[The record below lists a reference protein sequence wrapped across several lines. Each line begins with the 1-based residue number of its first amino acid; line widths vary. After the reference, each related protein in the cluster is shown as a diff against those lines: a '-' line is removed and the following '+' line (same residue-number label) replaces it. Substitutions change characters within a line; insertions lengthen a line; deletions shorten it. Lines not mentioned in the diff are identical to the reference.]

1 MSLTDVEKTTVQSP
15 SRTHKES
22 KQRKDTKATKATKE
36 AWARAALAL
45 TAVGWGANQFAPMVL
60 LYRERMGVSAS
71 AAEAIF
77 GLYAAGLVPGLLV
90 AGPLSDRVGRRPVV
104 AFAVLLSMLSGVVLM
119 LGSHGLAWLSTG
131 RVLMGVASGAA
142 FSAGSAWVKELSAT
156 NAAAGAGARRASIAM
171 TAGFGI
177 GPLVA
182 GVLVQWGPTAYETP
196 YIPQLILAAAALAM
210 LSRTPETVQRRHSFE
225 GRSGVLSGGLLRLR
239 GFSDRRFVGVVLPMA
254 PWVFGAATIAMVYLP
269 GLTASHVKG
278 ISLFYAGAAAMV
290 TAMSGVLIQPFAR
303 RVAASPAGQDRAR
316 PRLLT
321 LGVALVTVGTLADA
335 GVAALSGLGAWQA
348 VLTLVA
354 AVVMGFGYGVL
365 LVFGLAEVQRLAP
378 PEDLAGMTAVFQAFT
393 YLGFAAPYLLSAL
406 KNVAAPS
413 TLLLVVAALGVLTMV
428 VTLRNAR
435 ATAD

>member
-1 MSLTDVEKTTVQSP
+1 MSLTDVKNTVVETPPRISNE
-15 SRTHKES
+15 T
-22 KQRKDTKATKATKE
+22 
-36 AWARAALAL
+36 WARAGLAL

-71 AAEAIF
+71 AAEAVF

-104 AFAVLLSMLSGVVLM
+104 TFAVVLSMLSGVVLM

-142 FSAGSAWVKELSAT
+142 FSAGSAWVKELSAA
-156 NAAAGAGARRASIAM
+156 NAAASAGARRASIAM

-182 GVLVQWGPTAYETP
+182 GILAQWGPAAYEIP
-196 YIPQLILAAAALAM
+196 YIPQLILATAALA
-210 LSRTPETVQRRHSFE
+210 LLVSTPETVRRR
-225 GRSGVLSGGLLRLR
+225 RSGILGGGLLRLR

-254 PWVFGAATIAMVYLP
+254 PWVFGSATIAMVYLP
-269 GLTASHVKG
+269 GLAAGHVKG
-278 ISLFYAGAAAMV
+278 VSLAFAGTAAMV
-290 TAMSGVLIQPFAR
+290 TAMSGVLIQPLAR
-303 RVAASPAGQDRAR
+303 RIAATPAGRDHAR

-321 LGVALVTVGTLADA
+321 GGLALTVIGTLGGA
-335 GVAALSGLGAWQA
+335 GVAALTGLGAWQA
-348 VLTLVA
+348 VLTLAA
-354 AVVMGFGYGVL
+354 AVIMGFGYGVL

-406 KNVAAPS
+406 KNAASPT
-413 TLLLVVAALGVLTMV
+413 TLLLAVAGLGVVTLV
-428 VTLRNAR
+428 VTLRNAK
-435 ATAD
+435 ATAGRAERPSR

>member
-1 MSLTDVEKTTVQSP
+1 MSLTDAKNTAVETVP
-15 SRTHKES
+15 RTRKE
-22 KQRKDTKATKATKE
+22 T
-36 AWARAALAL
+36 WARAALAL

-60 LYRERMGVSAS
+60 LYRERLGVSAS

-90 AGPLSDRVGRRPVV
+90 AGPLSDRIGRRPVV
-104 AFAVLLSMLSGVVLM
+104 TFAVLLSMVSGVVLI

-142 FSAGSAWVKELSAT
+142 FSAGSAWVKELSA
-156 NAAAGAGARRASIAM
+156 ADSVGGAGARRASIAM
-171 TAGFGI
+171 TVGFGV
-177 GPLVA
+177 GPLIA
-182 GVLVQWGPTAYETP
+182 GALAQWGPAAYEIP
-196 YIPQLILAAAALAM
+196 YIPQLILAAAALVLLAG
-210 LSRTPETVQRRHSFE
+210 TPETVQRW
-225 GRSGVLSGGLLRLR
+225 RSGVLGGGLLRLR

-269 GLTASHVKG
+269 GLTAGHVKG
-278 ISLFYAGAAAMV
+278 ISLAYAGTAAAV
-290 TAMSGVLIQPFAR
+290 TALSGVLIQPTAR
-303 RVAASPAGQDRAR
+303 KVAASPAGQDRSR

-321 LGVALVTVGTLADA
+321 LGLVLVTGGTLADA
-335 GVAALSGLGAWQA
+335 GVAALNGLAAWQA
-348 VLTLVA
+348 VLTLLA

-378 PEDLAGMTAVFQAFT
+378 PEDLAGMTAVFQAVT

-406 KNVAAPS
+406 KNVASPS

-428 VTLRNAR
+428 VTVRNAR
-435 ATAD
+435 VTAER

>member
-1 MSLTDVEKTTVQSP
+1 VSLTDLKNTVVERVPPT
-15 SRTHKES
+15 RKES
-22 KQRKDTKATKATKE
+22 
-36 AWARAALAL
+36 WARAALAL

-104 AFAVLLSMLSGVVLM
+104 TFSVLLSMLSGVVLM

-142 FSAGSAWVKELSAT
+142 FSAGSAWVKELSAA
-156 NAAAGAGARRASIAM
+156 NSVGGAGARRASIAM
-171 TAGFGI
+171 TVGFGV
-177 GPLVA
+177 GPLIA
-182 GVLVQWGPTAYETP
+182 GVLAQWGPATYETP
-196 YIPQLILAAAALAM
+196 YIPQLILAAAALVLLAG
-210 LSRTPETVQRRHSFE
+210 TPETVQRR
-225 GRSGVLSGGLLRLR
+225 RSGVLGGGLLRLR

-269 GLTASHVKG
+269 GLAAGHVKG
-278 ISLFYAGAAAMV
+278 ISLAYAGTAAAV
-290 TAMSGVLIQPFAR
+290 TALSGVLIQPVAR
-303 RVAASPAGQDRAR
+303 KIASAPAGRDHAR
-316 PRLLT
+316 PRLLS
-321 LGVALVTVGTLADA
+321 LGLALVTGGTLADA
-335 GVAALSGLGAWQA
+335 GVAALDGLGAWQA
-348 VLTLVA
+348 VLTLLA

-393 YLGFAAPYLLSAL
+393 YIGFAAPYVLSAL
-406 KNVAAPS
+406 KNVASPS
-413 TLLLVVAALGVLTMV
+413 TLLLVVAALGVLTVV

-435 ATAD
+435 LTAER

>member
-1 MSLTDVEKTTVQSP
+1 MATP
-15 SRTHKES
+15 PRTHKETWS
-22 KQRKDTKATKATKE
+22 
-36 AWARAALAL
+36 RAALAL

-77 GLYAAGLVPGLLV
+77 GLYAAGLVPGLLI

-104 AFAVLLSMLSGVVLM
+104 AFAVLLSMISGVVLM
-119 LGSHGLAWLSTG
+119 LGSHGLGWLSTG
-131 RVLMGVASGAA
+131 RVLMGIASGAA

-156 NAAAGAGARRASIAM
+156 NAVAGAGARRASIAM

-177 GPLVA
+177 GPLIA
-182 GVLVQWGPTAYETP
+182 GVLVQWGPAAYEVP
-196 YIPQLILAAAALAM
+196 YIPQLILAAAALFLLAG
-210 LSRTPETVQRRHSFE
+210 TPETVQRWP
-225 GRSGVLSGGLLRLR
+225 SGILGGGLLRLR

-269 GLTASHVKG
+269 GLSASHVKG
-278 ISLFYAGAAAMV
+278 ISLVFAGTAAMV
-290 TAMSGVLIQPFAR
+290 TAMSGVAIQPFAR

-321 LGVALVTVGTLADA
+321 LGLALVTVGTLAEA
-335 GVAALSGLGAWQA
+335 GVAALNSLGAWQA
-348 VLTLVA
+348 VLTLVV
-354 AVVMGFGYGVL
+354 AVVMGFGYGIL

-406 KNVAAPS
+406 KNVASPS
-413 TLLLVVAALGVLTMV
+413 TLLLAVAALGVLTIA
-428 VTLRNAR
+428 VTVRNAR
-435 ATAD
+435 VTAKQS

>member
-1 MSLTDVEKTTVQSP
+1 MKNSAV
-15 SRTHKES
+15 RTAPRTGKES
-22 KQRKDTKATKATKE
+22 
-36 AWARAALAL
+36 WARAALAL

-71 AAEAIF
+71 AGEAIF

-104 AFAVLLSMLSGVVLM
+104 AFAVLLSMLSGAVLM

-142 FSAGSAWVKELSAT
+142 FSAGSAWVKELSAA
-156 NAAAGAGARRASIAM
+156 NPAGGAGARRASIAM
-171 TAGFGI
+171 TVGFGV
-177 GPLVA
+177 GPLIA
-182 GVLVQWGPTAYETP
+182 GVLAQWGPAAYETP
-196 YIPQLILAAAALAM
+196 YIPQLILAAASLVLLAG
-210 LSRTPETVQRRHSFE
+210 TPETVRRR
-225 GRSGVLSGGLLRLR
+225 RSGLLGGGLLRLR

-269 GLTASHVKG
+269 GLTAGHVKS
-278 ISLFYAGAAAMV
+278 ISLAYAGTAAAV
-290 TAMSGVLIQPFAR
+290 TALSGVLIQPVAR
-303 RVAASPAGQDRAR
+303 RIASAPGGGDHAR

-321 LGVALVTVGTLADA
+321 LGLVLVTGGTLADA

-348 VLTLVA
+348 VLALLA
-354 AVVMGFGYGVL
+354 AVVMGLGYGVL

-406 KNVAAPS
+406 KNVASPS
-413 TLLLVVAALGVLTMV
+413 TLLLVVAALGVLTMA

-435 ATAD
+435 VTAEG

>member
-1 MSLTDVEKTTVQSP
+1 VTIPVVRTTPRV
-15 SRTHKES
+15 RKE
-22 KQRKDTKATKATKE
+22 T
-36 AWARAALAL
+36 WGRAALAL

-90 AGPLSDRVGRRPVV
+90 AGPLSDRIGRRPVV
-104 AFAVLLSMLSGVVLM
+104 TFAVLLSMVSGVVLM

-142 FSAGSAWVKELSAT
+142 FSAGSAWVKELSAA

-171 TAGFGI
+171 TAGFGV

-182 GVLVQWGPTAYETP
+182 GLLAQWGPAAYETP
-196 YIPQLILAAAALAM
+196 YIPQLILAALALAM
-210 LSRTPETVQRRHSFE
+210 LARTPETVPRRT
-225 GRSGVLSGGLLRLR
+225 SGILGGGLLRLR

-254 PWVFGAATIAMVYLP
+254 PWVFGSATIAMVYVP
-269 GLTASHVKG
+269 GLAAGHVKS
-278 ISLFYAGAAAMV
+278 ISLAFAGTAAMV
-290 TAMSGVLIQPFAR
+290 TALAGVLVQPYAR
-303 RVAASPAGQDRAR
+303 KVAGSAAGQNQAR

-321 LGVALVTVGTLADA
+321 LGLALVTGGTLAEA
-335 GVAALSGLGAWQA
+335 GVAALNRLGAGQA
-348 VLTLVA
+348 LLTLATA
-354 AVVMGFGYGVL
+354 AIMGSGYGVL
-365 LVFGLAEVQRLAP
+365 MVFGLAEVQRLAP
-378 PEDLAGMTAVFQAFT
+378 TADLAGMTAVFQAFT

-413 TLLLVVAALGVLTMV
+413 TLLLVVAALGVLTSA
-428 VTLRNAR
+428 VTLRNAH
-435 ATAD
+435 ATA

>member
-1 MSLTDVEKTTVQSP
+1 MKNSVVDRVP
-15 SRTHKES
+15 RTRE
-22 KQRKDTKATKATKE
+22 D

-142 FSAGSAWVKELSAT
+142 FSAGSAWVKELSAA
-156 NAAAGAGARRASIAM
+156 NSVAGAGARRASIAM
-171 TAGFGI
+171 TVGFGV
-177 GPLVA
+177 GPLVS
-182 GVLVQWGPTAYETP
+182 GVLAQWGAATYEIP
-196 YIPQLILAAAALAM
+196 YIPQLILAAVALV
-210 LSRTPETVQRRHSFE
+210 LLYRTPETVQRRPSSIL
-225 GRSGVLSGGLLRLR
+225 GGGLLRLR

-254 PWVFGAATIAMVYLP
+254 PWVFGSATIAMVYLP
-269 GLTASHVKG
+269 GLTTGHVKG
-278 ISLFYAGAAAMV
+278 MSLVYAGTAAAV
-290 TAMSGVLIQPFAR
+290 TALSGVLIQPLAR
-303 RVAASPAGQDRAR
+303 TIAASPAGRNRAR

-321 LGVALVTVGTLADA
+321 LGLALATGGTLADA
-335 GVAALSGLGAWQA
+335 GVAALNGLGVWQA
-348 VLTLVA
+348 VLTLPATVI
-354 AVVMGFGYGVL
+354 MGFGYGVL
-365 LVFGLAEVQRLAP
+365 LVFGLAEVQHLAP
-378 PEDLAGMTAVFQAFT
+378 PEDLAGMTAVFQAFS
-393 YLGFAAPYLLSAL
+393 YVGFAAPYLLSAL
-406 KNVAAPS
+406 KNVASPT
-413 TLLLVVAALGVLTMV
+413 TLLLAVAALGVLTMA

-435 ATAD
+435 ATAS

>member
-1 MSLTDVEKTTVQSP
+1 MKNTAVETVP
-15 SRTHKES
+15 RTRRES
-22 KQRKDTKATKATKE
+22 
-36 AWARAALAL
+36 WARAALAL

-60 LYRERMGVSAS
+60 LYRERLGVSAS

-104 AFAVLLSMLSGVVLM
+104 TFAVLLSMLSGVVLM

-142 FSAGSAWVKELSAT
+142 FSAGSAWVKELSAA
-156 NAAAGAGARRASIAM
+156 NPVGGAGARRASIAM
-171 TAGFGI
+171 TVGFGV
-177 GPLVA
+177 GPLIA
-182 GVLVQWGPTAYETP
+182 GVLAQWGPAAYETP
-196 YIPQLILAAAALAM
+196 YIPQLILAAASLILLAG
-210 LSRTPETVQRRHSFE
+210 TPETVQRW
-225 GRSGVLSGGLLRLR
+225 RSGVLGGGLLRLR

-269 GLTASHVKG
+269 GLAAGHVKG
-278 ISLFYAGAAAMV
+278 ISLAYAGTAAAV
-290 TAMSGVLIQPFAR
+290 TALAGVLIQPAAR
-303 RVAASPAGQDRAR
+303 RTAASPAGQDRAR

-321 LGVALVTVGTLADA
+321 LGLALVTGGTLADA
-335 GVAALSGLGAWQA
+335 GVAALNGLGAWQA
-348 VLTLVA
+348 VLTLLA

-406 KNVAAPS
+406 KNVASPS
-413 TLLLVVAALGVLTMV
+413 TLLLVVAALGVLTIV
-428 VTLRNAR
+428 VTVRNAR
-435 ATAD
+435 VTAER

>member
-1 MSLTDVEKTTVQSP
+1 MSLTDVKNTVVETPPRISNE
-15 SRTHKES
+15 T
-22 KQRKDTKATKATKE
+22 
-36 AWARAALAL
+36 WARAGLAL

-60 LYRERMGVSAS
+60 LYRERLGVSAS
-71 AAEAIF
+71 AAEAVF

-104 AFAVLLSMLSGVVLM
+104 TFAVVLSMLSGVVLM

-142 FSAGSAWVKELSAT
+142 FSAGSAWVKELSAA
-156 NAAAGAGARRASIAM
+156 NAAASAGARRASIAM

-182 GVLVQWGPTAYETP
+182 GILAQWGPAAYEIP
-196 YIPQLILAAAALAM
+196 YIPQLILATAALA
-210 LSRTPETVQRRHSFE
+210 LLVSTPETVRRR
-225 GRSGVLSGGLLRLR
+225 RSGILGGGLLRLR

-254 PWVFGAATIAMVYLP
+254 PWVFGSATIAMVYLP
-269 GLTASHVKG
+269 GLAAGHVKG
-278 ISLFYAGAAAMV
+278 VSLAFAGTAAMV
-290 TAMSGVLIQPFAR
+290 TAMSGVLIQPLAR
-303 RVAASPAGQDRAR
+303 RIAATPAGRDHTR

-321 LGVALVTVGTLADA
+321 VGLALMTAGTLADA
-335 GVAALSGLGAWQA
+335 GVAALTGLGAWQA
-348 VLTLVA
+348 VLTLAA
-354 AVVMGFGYGVL
+354 AVIMGFGYGVL

-406 KNVAAPS
+406 KNAASPT
-413 TLLLVVAALGVLTMV
+413 TLLLAVAGLGVVTLV
-428 VTLRNAR
+428 VTLRNAK
-435 ATAD
+435 ATAGRAERPSR

>member
-1 MSLTDVEKTTVQSP
+1 MSLTDAKNTAVETVP
-15 SRTHKES
+15 RTRKE
-22 KQRKDTKATKATKE
+22 T
-36 AWARAALAL
+36 WARAALAL

-60 LYRERMGVSAS
+60 LYRERLGVSAS

-90 AGPLSDRVGRRPVV
+90 AGPLSDRIGRRPVV
-104 AFAVLLSMLSGVVLM
+104 TFAVLLSMVSGVVLI

-142 FSAGSAWVKELSAT
+142 FSAGSAWVKELSA
-156 NAAAGAGARRASIAM
+156 ADSVGGAGARRASIAM
-171 TAGFGI
+171 TVGFGV
-177 GPLVA
+177 GPLIA
-182 GVLVQWGPTAYETP
+182 GALAQWGPAAYEIP
-196 YIPQLILAAAALAM
+196 YIPQLILAAAALVLLAG
-210 LSRTPETVQRRHSFE
+210 TPETVQRW
-225 GRSGVLSGGLLRLR
+225 RSGVLGGGLLRLR

-269 GLTASHVKG
+269 GLTAGHVKG
-278 ISLFYAGAAAMV
+278 ISLAYAGTAAAV
-290 TAMSGVLIQPFAR
+290 TALSGVLIQPTAR
-303 RVAASPAGQDRAR
+303 KVAASPAGQDRSR

-321 LGVALVTVGTLADA
+321 LGLVLVTGGTLADA
-335 GVAALSGLGAWQA
+335 GVAALNGLGAWQA
-348 VLTLVA
+348 VLTLLA

-378 PEDLAGMTAVFQAFT
+378 PEDLAGMTAVFQAVT

-406 KNVAAPS
+406 KNVASPS

-428 VTLRNAR
+428 VTVRNAR
-435 ATAD
+435 VTAER

>member
-1 MSLTDVEKTTVQSP
+1 VKSPVVKTSP
-15 SRTHKES
+15 RAHKES
-22 KQRKDTKATKATKE
+22 
-36 AWARAALAL
+36 WARSALAL

-71 AAEAIF
+71 AAEAVF

-90 AGPLSDRVGRRPVV
+90 AGPLSDRVGRRPIVT
-104 AFAVLLSMLSGVVLM
+104 FAVLLSMLSGVVLM

-142 FSAGSAWVKELSAT
+142 FSAGSAWVKELSAA
-156 NAAAGAGARRASIAM
+156 NAVAGAGARRASIAM

-182 GVLVQWGPTAYETP
+182 GLLAQWGPAAYETP
-196 YIPQLILAAAALAM
+196 YLPQLMLAATALLL
-210 LSRTPETVQRRHSFE
+210 LSGTPETVQRR
-225 GRSGVLSGGLLRLR
+225 RSGVLSGGLLRLR

-254 PWVFGAATIAMVYLP
+254 PWVFGSATIAMVYLP
-269 GLTASHVKG
+269 GLAAGQVKGVSLAFAGVAALVTASSG
-278 ISLFYAGAAAMV
+278 ILV
-290 TAMSGVLIQPFAR
+290 QPLAR
-303 RVAASPAGQDRAR
+303 RLAVSGDAEGPAGRGDRAR

-321 LGVALVTVGTLADA
+321 VGLVLVTGGALADA
-335 GVAALSGLGAWQA
+335 GVAALNGLGAWQA
-348 VLTLVA
+348 VLILAV
-354 AVVMGFGYGVL
+354 AVVMGCGYGVL

-406 KNVAAPS
+406 KNVASPS
-413 TLLLVVAALGVLTMV
+413 TLLLAVVALGVLTMA

-435 ATAD
+435 RTADR

>member
-1 MSLTDVEKTTVQSP
+1 VKSPVVKTSP
-15 SRTHKES
+15 RAHKES
-22 KQRKDTKATKATKE
+22 
-36 AWARAALAL
+36 WARSALAL

-71 AAEAIF
+71 AAEAVF

-90 AGPLSDRVGRRPVV
+90 AGPLSDRVGRRPIVT
-104 AFAVLLSMLSGVVLM
+104 FAVLLSMLSGAVLM

-142 FSAGSAWVKELSAT
+142 FSAGSAWVKELSAA
-156 NAAAGAGARRASIAM
+156 NAVAGAGARRASIAM

-182 GVLVQWGPTAYETP
+182 GLLAQWGPAAYETP
-196 YIPQLILAAAALAM
+196 YLPQLMLAATALLL
-210 LSRTPETVQRRHSFE
+210 LSGTPETVQRR
-225 GRSGVLSGGLLRLR
+225 RSGVLSGGLLRLR

-254 PWVFGAATIAMVYLP
+254 PWVFGSATIAMVYLP
-269 GLTASHVKG
+269 GLAAGQVKGVSLAFAGIAALVTASSG
-278 ISLFYAGAAAMV
+278 ILV
-290 TAMSGVLIQPFAR
+290 QPLAR
-303 RVAASPAGQDRAR
+303 RIAASGDAEGPAGRGDRAR

-321 LGVALVTVGTLADA
+321 VGLVLVTGGALADA
-335 GVAALSGLGAWQA
+335 GVAALNGLGAWQA
-348 VLTLVA
+348 VLILAV
-354 AVVMGFGYGVL
+354 AVVMGCGYGVL

-406 KNVAAPS
+406 KNVASPS
-413 TLLLVVAALGVLTMV
+413 TLLLAVVALGVLTMA

-435 ATAD
+435 RTADR

>member
-1 MSLTDVEKTTVQSP
+1 MVAAP
-15 SRTHKES
+15 ARSRGDALSH
-22 KQRKDTKATKATKE
+22 
-36 AWARAALAL
+36 AWSRAGFAL

-104 AFAVLLSMLSGVVLM
+104 TFAVLLSMVSGVVLM

-142 FSAGSAWVKELSAT
+142 FSAGSAWVKELSLAGT
-156 NAAAGAGARRASIAM
+156 GAAAGAGAAAGGQAAGSGGSAASAGARRASIAM
-171 TAGFGI
+171 TVGFGL

-182 GVLVQWGPTAYETP
+182 GLLAQWGPAAFETP
-196 YIPQLILAAAALAM
+196 YGPQLALATVALWL
-210 LSRTPETVQRRHSFE
+210 LSQTPETVTRWH
-225 GRSGVLSGGLLRLR
+225 SGVLRGGLLRLR

-254 PWVFGAATIAMVYLP
+254 PWVFGAATIAMVYVP
-269 GLTASHVKG
+269 GLAAGHVKG
-278 ISLFYAGAAAMV
+278 ISLAFAGTAAAV
-290 TAMSGVLIQPFAR
+290 TALSGVLVQPYAR
-303 RVAASPAGQDRAR
+303 KVAAAGEQDRAR
-316 PRLLT
+316 PRLLM
-321 LGVALVTVGTLADA
+321 LGLALVTVGCLADA
-335 GVAALSGLGAWQA
+335 GVAALDALGAWQA
-348 VLTLVA
+348 VLALAV

-393 YLGFAAPYLLSAL
+393 YLGFGAPYLLSAL

-413 TLLLVVAALGVLTMV
+413 VLLLGVVGLGVLTV
-428 VTLRNAR
+428 AVTLRNAR
-435 ATAD
+435 ATAT

>member
-1 MSLTDVEKTTVQSP
+1 MSLTDLKNSAVETVP
-15 SRTHKES
+15 RTGKETWS
-22 KQRKDTKATKATKE
+22 
-36 AWARAALAL
+36 RAAVAL

-104 AFAVLLSMLSGVVLM
+104 TFAVLLSMLSGVVLM

-142 FSAGSAWVKELSAT
+142 FSAGSAWVKELSAA
-156 NAAAGAGARRASIAM
+156 NSVAGAGARRASIAM

-182 GVLVQWGPTAYETP
+182 GVLVQWGPAAYETP
-196 YIPQLILAAAALAM
+196 YIPQLILAAAALV
-210 LSRTPETVQRRHSFE
+210 LLVRTPETVQRR
-225 GRSGVLSGGLLRLR
+225 RSGVLSGGLSRLR

-269 GLTASHVKG
+269 GLTAGHVKS
-278 ISLFYAGAAAMV
+278 ISLAYAGTAAAV
-290 TAMSGVLIQPFAR
+290 TALSGVLIQPVAR
-303 RVAASPAGQDRAR
+303 TVAASPAGQDRAR

-321 LGVALVTVGTLADA
+321 LGLVLVTAGTLADA
-335 GVAALSGLGAWQA
+335 GVAALDGLGAWQA
-348 VLTLVA
+348 ALTLLA

-378 PEDLAGMTAVFQAFT
+378 PEDLAGMTAVFQAVT
-393 YLGFAAPYLLSAL
+393 YTGFAAPYLLSAL
-406 KNVAAPS
+406 KNVASPS

-435 ATAD
+435 ATSS

>member
-1 MSLTDVEKTTVQSP
+1 MSLTDVKNTGVATP
-15 SRTHKES
+15 SRTP
-22 KQRKDTKATKATKE
+22 KE

-45 TAVGWGANQFAPMVL
+45 TVVGWGANQFAPMVL
-60 LYRERMGVSAS
+60 LYRDRMGVSAS

-104 AFAVLLSMLSGVVLM
+104 TFAVLLSMVSGVVLM

-142 FSAGSAWVKELSAT
+142 FSAGSAWVKELSAA
-156 NAAAGAGARRASIAM
+156 NPAAGAGARRASIAM

-177 GPLVA
+177 GPLIA
-182 GVLVQWGPTAYETP
+182 GLLAQWGPAAYETP
-196 YIPQLILAAAALAM
+196 YIPQLILGAVALA
-210 LSRTPETVQRRHSFE
+210 LLTRTPETVQQW
-225 GRSGVLSGGLLRLR
+225 RSGILGGGLLRLR

-269 GLTASHVKG
+269 GLAAGHVKG
-278 ISLFYAGAAAMV
+278 IALIYAGTAAMV
-290 TAMSGVLIQPFAR
+290 TAMSGVVIQPFAR
-303 RVAASPAGQDRAR
+303 KIAASPAGQDRAR
-316 PRLLT
+316 PRLLIVG
-321 LGVALVTVGTLADA
+321 LALTTAGTLADA

-348 VLTLVA
+348 VLTLAA

-378 PEDLAGMTAVFQAFT
+378 AEDLAGMTAVFQAFT

-406 KNVAAPS
+406 KNVASPS
-413 TLLLVVAALGVLTMV
+413 TLLLAVTALGVVTMV

-435 ATAD
+435 VTGS

>member
-1 MSLTDVEKTTVQSP
+1 VKNTAVETP
-15 SRTHKES
+15 PRTRDE
-22 KQRKDTKATKATKE
+22 KATT
-36 AWARAALAL
+36 WARAALAL

-60 LYRERMGVSAS
+60 LYRDRMGVSTS

-104 AFAVLLSMLSGVVLM
+104 TFAVLLSMLSGVVLM
-119 LGSHGLAWLSTG
+119 LGSHGLGWLSTG

-142 FSAGSAWVKELSAT
+142 FSAGSAWVKELSAA
-156 NAAAGAGARRASIAM
+156 NPVAGAGAGARRASIAM

-182 GVLVQWGPTAYETP
+182 GLLAQWGPAAYETP
-196 YIPQLILAAAALAM
+196 SIPQLILAAAALVLLAG
-210 LSRTPETVQRRHSFE
+210 TPETVQRR
-225 GRSGVLSGGLLRLR
+225 RSGVLGGGLLRLR

-269 GLTASHVKG
+269 GLAANHVKSV
-278 ISLFYAGAAAMV
+278 SLAFAGTAAMV
-290 TAMSGVLIQPFAR
+290 TAMSGVLIQPTAR
-303 RVAASPAGQDRAR
+303 RIAASSAGRNQRR

-321 LGVALVTVGTLADA
+321 VGLALVIAGTLADA

-348 VLTLVA
+348 VLTLAA
-354 AVVMGFGYGVL
+354 AVVMGCGYGVL

-378 PEDLAGMTAVFQAFT
+378 AEDLAGMTAVFQAFT
-393 YLGFAAPYLLSAL
+393 YLGFAAPYLLSVF
-406 KNVAAPS
+406 KNVASPS
-413 TLLLVVAALGVLTMV
+413 TLLLVVAALGVLSLV
-428 VTLRNAR
+428 VTVRNAR
-435 ATAD
+435 ATATTD

>member
-1 MSLTDVEKTTVQSP
+1 MSLTDVEKTAVQSP
-15 SRTHKES
+15 PRTHKE
-22 KQRKDTKATKATKE
+22 T
-36 AWARAALAL
+36 WARAALAL

-60 LYRERMGVSAS
+60 LYRERLGVSAS

-104 AFAVLLSMLSGVVLM
+104 TFAVLLSMLSGVVLM

-142 FSAGSAWVKELSAT
+142 FSAGSAWVKELSAA

-182 GVLVQWGPTAYETP
+182 GVLAQWGPTAYETP
-196 YIPQLILAAAALAM
+196 YIPQLVLAAFALVLLA
-210 LSRTPETVQRRHSFE
+210 RTPETVRR
-225 GRSGVLSGGLLRLR
+225 RQSGVLRGGLLRLR
-239 GFSDRRFVGVVLPMA
+239 GFSDRRFVGVVLPLA

-269 GLTASHVKG
+269 GLTAGHVKG

-303 RVAASPAGQDRAR
+303 RVAASPAGRDRAR

-321 LGVALVTVGTLADA
+321 QGVALVTVGTLADA

-348 VLTLVA
+348 VLTLLA

-378 PEDLAGMTAVFQAFT
+378 PEDLAGMTAVFQAFS

-406 KNVAAPS
+406 KNVASPS
-413 TLLLVVAALGVLTMV
+413 TLLLAVAVLGALTMV

-435 ATAD
+435 ATADR

>member
-1 MSLTDVEKTTVQSP
+1 VKSPVVKTSP
-15 SRTHKES
+15 RAHKES
-22 KQRKDTKATKATKE
+22 
-36 AWARAALAL
+36 WARSALAL

-71 AAEAIF
+71 AAEAVF

-90 AGPLSDRVGRRPVV
+90 AGPLSDRVGRRPIVT
-104 AFAVLLSMLSGVVLM
+104 FAVLLSMLSGVVLM

-142 FSAGSAWVKELSAT
+142 FSAGSAWVKELSAA
-156 NAAAGAGARRASIAM
+156 NAVAGAGARRASIAM

-182 GVLVQWGPTAYETP
+182 GLLAQWGPAAYETP
-196 YIPQLILAAAALAM
+196 YLPQLMLAATALLL
-210 LSRTPETVQRRHSFE
+210 LSGTPETVQRR
-225 GRSGVLSGGLLRLR
+225 RSGVLSGGLLRLR

-254 PWVFGAATIAMVYLP
+254 PWVFGSATIAMVYLP
-269 GLTASHVKG
+269 GLAAGQVKGVSLAFAGIAALVTASSG
-278 ISLFYAGAAAMV
+278 ILV
-290 TAMSGVLIQPFAR
+290 QPLAR
-303 RVAASPAGQDRAR
+303 RIAASGDAEGPAGRGDRAR

-321 LGVALVTVGTLADA
+321 VGLVLVTGGALADA
-335 GVAALSGLGAWQA
+335 GVAALNGLGAWQA
-348 VLTLVA
+348 VLILAV
-354 AVVMGFGYGVL
+354 AVVMGCGYGVL

-406 KNVAAPS
+406 KNVASPS
-413 TLLLVVAALGVLTMV
+413 TLLLAVVALGVLTMA

-435 ATAD
+435 RTADR